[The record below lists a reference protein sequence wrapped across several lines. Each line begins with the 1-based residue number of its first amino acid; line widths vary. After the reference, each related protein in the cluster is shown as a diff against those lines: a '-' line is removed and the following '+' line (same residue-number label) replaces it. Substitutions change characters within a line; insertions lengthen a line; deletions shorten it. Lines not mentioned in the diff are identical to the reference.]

1 MARRKQF
8 LGSILMLSLH
18 GYVAA
23 EPELGKPDTGGQVVF
38 VIELAKRF
46 SRLGY
51 RVDVVTRKFERQPE
65 FDRINDGLQVWRIP
79 YGGRRFIR
87 KEDMHDYLSDFI
99 TNFLAAVRS
108 RQIGYDVVNS
118 HYWDAGWAGQ
128 KIAEELRIPHIHTPH
143 SLGAWKREGME
154 GESDPEELEKR
165 YRLEERIHKEFLTYR
180 SCDHIIATTEE
191 QLEVLQTEYDLPDK
205 HISVIPPGVDENRFT
220 PARNL
225 VRKELQERF
234 EIGPYTIYAVGRMA
248 KNKGYD
254 LLIQYLPTV
263 FKLVPEAELLL
274 AAGSDNSTRDREQET
289 ELKKLAKDLGVH
301 KKIRWERYI
310 PDEDMADYYRASAVF
325 SLSSRYEPFGMTAI
339 EAMACGTPT
348 VITTHGGLYDLIEF
362 GKHAMY
368 ADPTQPEEY
377 GAILAMPMRYP
388 RLAEG
393 LSNEGSRF
401 ARRTFGWTGIARRTL
416 SIFDQFKAV
425 YAEQEQELEI

>member
-254 LLIQYLPTV
+254 LLIQSLPTV

-274 AAGSDNSTRDREQET
+274 AAGSDNSTRDREQEI

>member
-254 LLIQYLPTV
+254 LLIQSLPTV

>member
-1 MARRKQF
+1 M
-8 LGSILMLSLH
+8 GSILMLSLH

-254 LLIQYLPTV
+254 LLIQSLPTV

>member
-1 MARRKQF
+1 MARKKQF

-51 RVDVVTRKFERQPE
+51 RVDVVTRRFERQPE

-79 YGGRRFIR
+79 YGGKRFIR

-108 RQIGYDVVNS
+108 RQIEYDVVSS

-128 KIAEELRIPHIHTPH
+128 KVAEELRIPHIHTPH

-191 QLEVLQTEYDLPDK
+191 QLEVLQTEYDLPVK

-234 EIGPYTIYAVGRMA
+234 KIGPNTIYAVGRMA

-254 LLIQYLPTV
+254 LLIQSLPTV

-274 AAGSDNSTRDREQET
+274 AAGSDNSAHDREQEA
-289 ELKKLAKDLGVH
+289 ELKKLAKELEVQ

-362 GKHAMY
+362 GKHALY

-377 GAILAMPMRYP
+377 GAILALPMRYP
-388 RLAEG
+388 NLAEG

-416 SIFDQFKAV
+416 TIFDQFKAV